1 MKIIG
6 LNFSLV
12 SNHSHRQA
20 AMTYC
25 HVEAVLGGKEIRTHG
40 KSQPALW
47 TGRTV
52 SVLTASASSRGP
64 NTNHIGIPSESPILF
79 ASE

>member
-47 TGRTV
+47 TGITV

-64 NTNHIGIPSESPILF
+64 NTNHIGIPSESPIPF